1 MIANEKEIAPM
12 STVQERIQENE
23 PPAPKPSNVNVADRV
38 AESIIHDLCR
48 ILLKRLVDLRKMTAD
63 GFLVQDRINE
73 AIEELLRWRAQA
85 VDKRLAPCGDDQLRA
100 LHDALG
106 RTFTERKFRFL
117 NFVSD
122 GNKNGI
128 PAEKP
133 N

>member
-1 MIANEKEIAPM
+1 MAAEAKIRNA
-12 STVQERIQENE
+12 
-23 PPAPKPSNVNVADRV
+23 PAPKPRNVNVADRV
-38 AESIIHDLCR
+38 AESIIRDLCR

-85 VDKRLAPCGDDQLRA
+85 VHEPLAPCGEGDQLQA

-122 GNKNGI
+122 GN
-128 PAEKP
+128 
-133 N
+133 

>member
-1 MIANEKEIAPM
+1 MAAEAKIRNA
-12 STVQERIQENE
+12 
-23 PPAPKPSNVNVADRV
+23 PAPKPSNVNVADRV
-38 AESIIHDLCR
+38 AESIIRDLCR

-85 VDKRLAPCGDDQLRA
+85 VDERLPPCGDGDQLRA

>member
-1 MIANEKEIAPM
+1 MAAEAKIRNA
-12 STVQERIQENE
+12 
-23 PPAPKPSNVNVADRV
+23 PAPKPRNVNVADRV
-38 AESIIHDLCR
+38 AESIIRDLCR

-73 AIEELLRWRAQA
+73 VIEELLRWRAQA
-85 VDKRLAPCGDDQLRA
+85 VDERLAPCGDGDH

-122 GNKNGI
+122 GYKNGL
-128 PAEKP
+128 PAEKT
-133 N
+133 

>member
-1 MIANEKEIAPM
+1 M
-12 STVQERIQENE
+12 
-23 PPAPKPSNVNVADRV
+23 
-38 AESIIHDLCR
+38 
-48 ILLKRLVDLRKMTAD
+48 LKRR
-63 GFLVQDRINE
+63 DRFPRTPLE
-73 AIEELLRWRAQA
+73 ARS
-85 VDKRLAPCGDDQLRA
+85 DQLRA

>member
-1 MIANEKEIAPM
+1 MAAEAKIRNAAA
-12 STVQERIQENE
+12 S
-23 PPAPKPSNVNVADRV
+23 KPSNVNVADRV
-38 AESIIHDLCR
+38 AESIIRDLCR

-85 VDKRLAPCGDDQLRA
+85 VDERLAPCGDGDQLRA

>member
-1 MIANEKEIAPM
+1 MAAEAKIRKAAA
-12 STVQERIQENE
+12 S
-23 PPAPKPSNVNVADRV
+23 KPSNVSVADGV
-38 AESIIHDLCR
+38 TESIIRDLCR

-85 VDKRLAPCGDDQLRA
+85 VHEPLAPCGEGDQLQA

-122 GNKNGI
+122 GN
-128 PAEKP
+128 
-133 N
+133 

>member
-1 MIANEKEIAPM
+1 MLHKTRHLEGFDCHLALSSRSRMIANEKEIAPM
-12 STVQERIQENE
+12 STVQDRIQANEHRLISDRQNLAHMEN
-23 PPAPKPSNVNVADRV
+23 S
-38 AESIIHDLCR
+38 SG
-48 ILLKRLVDLRKMTAD
+48 D
-63 GFLVQDRINE
+63 G
-73 AIEELLRWRAQA
+73 
-85 VDKRLAPCGDDQLRA
+85 DQLRA

-106 RTFTERKFRFL
+106 RAFTERKFRFL

>member
-1 MIANEKEIAPM
+1 LRHQNAEK
-12 STVQERIQENE
+12 T
-23 PPAPKPSNVNVADRV
+23 DRFPRTP
-38 AESIIHDLCR
+38 L
-48 ILLKRLVDLRKMTAD
+48 
-63 GFLVQDRINE
+63 E
-73 AIEELLRWRAQA
+73 ARS
-85 VDKRLAPCGDDQLRA
+85 DQLRA